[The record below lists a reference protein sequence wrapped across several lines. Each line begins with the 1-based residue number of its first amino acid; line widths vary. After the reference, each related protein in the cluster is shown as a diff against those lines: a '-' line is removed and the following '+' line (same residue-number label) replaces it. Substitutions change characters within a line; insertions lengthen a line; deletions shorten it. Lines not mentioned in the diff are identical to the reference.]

1 MLQWMPIKL
10 ISILKAATLT
20 TLFLLVPIL
29 TAVKIEDARFCQ
41 SKIGTVFCTPNTVQA
56 QSVADPTSE
65 LQAGVQI
72 IEQPLGLPATDIRLI
87 VARIIR
93 AALGL
98 VGIVVLVLMLYG
110 GFLWMT
116 AGGNEEQIS
125 SAKKVLLNT
134 AIGLAIILSAY
145 AIASFVISRL
155 VGATTGVED
164 GSDTIFGAPV
174 SQNFSGSGALGQI
187 VKDHYPARDQ
197 TDVPRNVRIV
207 VTFRRPLKVDSF
219 VDDTTGDGVFGNCR
233 TTVENW
239 YNDCDRLK
247 SVDDNFINI
256 KRADNGEKIF
266 GAVVLASATTEDG
279 ITGVYS
285 IMVKPIINAG
295 IPDGGYLGS
304 PTEAVS
310 YIVHLGAGMLLDDP
324 ANNNPSAFQSQ
335 ILGNNYYEWQFGNST
350 ALDTAPPFVTNVFP
364 ARAAAEASNSVI
376 QINFSEPVD
385 PVGIQGNFNANPDF
399 YYLDGQNI
407 FLKSN
412 NSTVP
417 LGSFSLTNGY
427 RTLEF
432 TPSRECGRNA
442 CGGKIYCLP
451 VCDKPGATCAEDDY
465 EVLVRAA
472 RVLNPGSF
480 AAQPFSGVSDL
491 AGNALDGNQNN
502 VANTAPSTLPIF
514 PNQKQPDN
522 FFWDF
527 KINNRVDA
535 TAPYIQVVLPGRDAQ
550 YITRNQE
557 LSMVFNKR
565 MRAEP
570 MYDIV
575 IEEHPPQVIPI
586 WRVPLT
592 SFNADD
598 TTYTRINHGPFLD
611 GVRQYYFPV
620 VSSTVEDVH
629 FNCFYPGKGPDEAVN
644 LGGISSPECNEA
656 NPQNCCQVIT
666 AQNGAFCCNG
676 TAGAGILACLD
687 YLRTNSL

>member
-1 MLQWMPIKL
+1 MLQWMQIKF
-10 ISILKAATLT
+10 ISIFKAATLT
-20 TLFLLVPIL
+20 TLFLL
-29 TAVKIEDARFCQ
+29 A
-41 SKIGTVFCTPNTVQA
+41 VFCFLAPRAAQA
-56 QSVADPTSE
+56 QSVADPGSE
-65 LQAGVQI
+65 LRTGVQI
-72 IEQPLGLPATDIRLI
+72 IEQPLGLPATDIRLV

-93 AALGL
+93 AALGII
-98 VGIVVLVLMLYG
+98 GIVVLVLMLYG

-125 SAKKVLLNT
+125 TAKKVLLNT
-134 AIGLAIILSAY
+134 VIGLAIILSAY
-145 AIASFVISRL
+145 AIVSFVISQL
-155 VGATTGVED
+155 VGATTGT
-164 GSDTIFGAPV
+164 GSAPDAGFGAPV

-197 TDVPRNVRIV
+197 TNVPRNVRIV

-256 KRADNGEKIF
+256 KRADSGEKIF

-279 ITGVYS
+279 IAGVYS
-285 IMVKPIINAG
+285 IVVKPIINSG

-310 YIVHLGAGMLLDDP
+310 YSVRLGAGMLLDDP
-324 ANNNPSAFQSQ
+324 ANDNPSAFGSQ
-335 ILGNNYYEWQFGNST
+335 ILGNNYYEWQFGNGT
-350 ALDTAPPFVTNVFP
+350 ALDTAPPRVIDVFP
-364 ARAAAEASNSVI
+364 ARGAAEASNSVL
-376 QINFSEPVD
+376 QINFSEPID
-385 PVGIQGNFNANPDF
+385 PVGIQGNFNTNPDH

-407 FLKSN
+407 FLKSG
-412 NSTVP
+412 NSTAP

-432 TPSRECGRNA
+432 TPARECGRNA

-451 VCDKPGATCAEDDY
+451 VCDKPGATCTEDSY

-472 RVLNPGSF
+472 RVLDSSSF

-491 AGNALDGNQNN
+491 AGNALDGNRNN
-502 VANTAPSTLPIF
+502 IPNTATTTLPIF
-514 PNQKQPDN
+514 PTQKQPDN
-522 FFWDF
+522 YFWDF
-527 KINNRVDA
+527 KITNRVDA
-535 TAPYIQVVLPGRDAQ
+535 TAPYIHAIVPGRDAQ
-550 YITRNQE
+550 NISRYQE
-557 LSMVFNKR
+557 LSMIFSKR
-565 MRAEP
+565 MRAESI
-570 MYDIV
+570 YGIS
-575 IEEHPPQVIPI
+575 IEEHPVQAIPI
-586 WRVPLT
+586 WRVPFT
-592 SFNADD
+592 SFNADG

-629 FNCFYPGKGPDEAVN
+629 FNCFYPGKGPDEMVN
-644 LGGISSPECNEA
+644 LGGITSPECNEA

-666 AQNGAFCCNG
+666 AQNRALCCNG
-676 TAGAGILACLD
+676 SINTSIPACLD
-687 YLRTNSL
+687 YLRANSL